1 MFSVDHPD
9 IRFVDEI
16 AEHLGVSVSLVVG
29 ACGVLGIDPA
39 DGVQQSFV
47 DPIRQVVLQW
57 LREGRNL

>member
-1 MFSVDHPD
+1 MSHPD
-9 IRFVDEI
+9 VVLVDEV
-16 AEHLGVSVSLVVG
+16 ASHLGVSVSLVIG
-29 ACGVLGIDPA
+29 ACRELGIDPS